1 MNSQSIRRWLTRLN
15 LLLFTSLPAAA
26 HAASIEEI
34 LNNAHTYLSGSVAR
48 SAGIIAIVVAGYLCI
63 AQQRIPKQTFLMI
76 LVGFGLIFGADSLY
90 STLIGS

>member
-1 MNSQSIRRWLTRLN
+1 MNSQSIRARLSR
-15 LLLFTSLPAAA
+15 LSAAVLSSLPLTARAT
-26 HAASIEEI
+26 SVESV

-48 SAGIIAIVVAGYLCI
+48 SAGIVAIVVAGYLCI